1 MASRLVLFTLAALAA
16 ANPINPGGRDA
27 ERPARRHI
35 GGVGHLARAVMAPQQ
50 AKVEVRFAG
59 SGGGGPGNNGS
70 CEDDGSNVSG
80 KATDPAKDK
89 SKDKTKDKSK
99 DKSKDKNKDKG
110 SGSGSGSGSVSG
122 SGSGGSKSGGS
133 TGGGG
138 SSSGGG
144 GSYLGGGGSSAN
156 NGTNPG
162 GGGSSGGGSSGGVKK
177 ITGAF
182 DGGMKLYDRVPSTC
196 TGGEGNRNDAAFIL
210 EDGATLSN
218 AIIGGGAGEG
228 VQCVG
233 SCTLENVWWDKVCED
248 AATFR
253 QTGGKSTVRGGG
265 ARGGSDKVFQHN
277 GGGEVEV
284 IDFYAQN
291 IGQLYRSCGNCKE
304 QTART
309 STFTNIYVDGAK
321 TIVHVNGNLGDKATV
336 NGACIL
342 GGATVC
348 KNSKGTTSGEPGDA
362 PNDPNVCSE
371 TNVKT
376 SGC

>member
-1 MASRLVLFTLAALAA
+1 
-16 ANPINPGGRDA
+16 
-27 ERPARRHI
+27 
-35 GGVGHLARAVMAPQQ
+35 
-50 AKVEVRFAG
+50 
-59 SGGGGPGNNGS
+59 
-70 CEDDGSNVSG
+70 
-80 KATDPAKDK
+80 
-89 SKDKTKDKSK
+89 
-99 DKSKDKNKDKG
+99 
-110 SGSGSGSGSVSG
+110 
-122 SGSGGSKSGGS
+122 
-133 TGGGG
+133 
-138 SSSGGG
+138 
-144 GSYLGGGGSSAN
+144 
-156 NGTNPG
+156 
-162 GGGSSGGGSSGGVKK
+162 

-348 KNSKGTTSGEPGDA
+348 KNSKGVTGGGEPGDA